1 MGHEPQTPWSELL
14 RCSCQSH
21 NCNRGHAV
29 NPQQSPSQSPV
40 SPLRIP
46 QNNIIIPSP
55 IVPSPASPVLRPR
68 PRQHRHRPLRPPTP
82 RPPPVLPS
90 SPDETLLAR
99 PGPFRQVGC
108 HIVERSYGQGRSSA
122 ISHQIFSTLRAP
134 GSQQRAFTP
143 TVQPLAF
150 ALSAVGTPACRG
162 TLSPC
167 TRALRP
173 QPRHARARSPVQPQP
188 LEDVL
193 SLQAGHLSEEA
204 IDEDPISPAAPNLL
218 SVCGHNWG
226 TRPVVRASQERSR
239 LTAAS
244 PGLRAFL
251 FYHWRDSSGRTRHL
265 ADVFPLVSCR

>member
-1 MGHEPQTPWSELL
+1 M
-14 RCSCQSH
+14 
-21 NCNRGHAV
+21 
-29 NPQQSPSQSPV
+29 PSIRSSLPPNLPFPPFASLKTILSFQALS
-40 SPLRIP
+40 SPLQPP
-46 QNNIIIPSP
+46 QCCARAHATTDTGPS
-55 IVPSPASPVLRPR
+55 A
-68 PRQHRHRPLRPPTP
+68 RPLPARRPSSRRPPTK
-82 RPPPVLPS
+82 PS
-90 SPDETLLAR
+90 SPARARSDKWVATSRAIVWSRSLVGYLASNLLHAPRTRLAAAGVHTDR
-99 PGPFRQVGC
+99 PAC
-108 HIVERSYGQGRSSA
+108 LIRSSPFFLA
-122 ISHQIFSTLRAP
+122 ISSADLAFSA
-134 GSQQRAFTP
+134 
-143 TVQPLAF
+143 LAF